1 MGMKVEQSLVTLAE
15 PWDRSPLI
23 IPAAW
28 AKYSPAQ
35 PELQSPHGACRTGK
49 AIAFHTHLL

>member
-1 MGMKVEQSLVTLAE
+1 MKVEQSLVTLAE

-23 IPAAW
+23 PAAW
-28 AKYSPAQ
+28 APYSPAQ